1 MKYKRS
7 LTWKSIEILIVLKEK
22 TMYNKT
28 PKTTHTHKQ
37 AHTNKNVSEHK
48 MVEVIQI
55 LLRKWDVL
63 LVLGYGTSL

>member
-1 MKYKRS
+1 
-7 LTWKSIEILIVLKEK
+7 
-22 TMYNKT
+22 MYNKT
-28 PKTTHTHKQ
+28 PKTTHTHTQ